1 MEIRNNFTPRIS
13 PNFGMAVKVFPQDV
27 KAFVKYLDNVASN
40 ENKSVETLKKGFK
53 KVVKLQKNNK
63 HFDIVYNPMR
73 SVGNHFEIVAKS
85 GEAKVHPGLFS
96 NNVTFGPVRNS
107 RLQNILN
114 FLFGDRKFCRKLCR
128 KMNGPTHNAPKE
140 LQLADFQAT
149 DAERNLDQILKTAEY
164 IKKITK

>member
-13 PNFGMAVKVFPQDV
+13 PNFGMAVKVAPQDV
-27 KAFVKYLDNVASN
+27 EAFVKYLDNVASK

-63 HFDIVYNPMR
+63 HFDIVYKPTR
-73 SVGNHFEIVAKS
+73 SVGSHFEIVAKS

-96 NNVTFGPVRNS
+96 NNVTFGPVRTS
-107 RLQNILN
+107 RLQNVIN
-114 FLFGDRKFCRKLCR
+114 FLFGDRKFCR

-140 LQLADFQAT
+140 LQLADFQAAN
-149 DAERNLDQILKTAEY
+149 AERKLDRILKTAED